1 MPNIIYVLSNE
12 AMPNLAKI
20 GITTDINERMRQLYS
35 TGVPLPFTCEFA
47 GVVDNARDVEK
58 ALHFA
63 FGQNRLHD
71 RREFFEI
78 KPSQAIVL
86 LRLICEEEVNPDA
99 IKQQVFAEETK
110 AVEAKKQIRSAF
122 NFLMVDIPLG
132 AELHFLDEPEIK
144 AKVISKNKIEFEGET
159 TSLSAAA
166 GELLQKLK
174 GWWADHEPRVQ
185 GPRYWIYEG
194 ETLTERRE
202 RMENED

>member
-1 MPNIIYVLSNE
+1 M
-12 AMPNLAKI
+12 
-20 GITTDINERMRQLYS
+20 
-35 TGVPLPFTCEFA
+35 PLPFTCEFA

-78 KPSQAIVL
+78 EPSQAIVL
-86 LRLICEEEVNPDA
+86 LRLICEEEVNPDT

-144 AKVISKNKIEFEGET
+144 EKVISKNKIEFEGET

-166 GELLQKLK
+166 GKLLQKLK
-174 GWWADHEPRVQ
+174 GWWADHEPPVQ